1 MSVAS
6 AAVRLFAGLW
16 AVEVATGALLAGIY
30 KAPGPRVALLSPSTR
45 VLLVAGGLG
54 LVAAGW
60 LLARQIAASAP
71 RRGRALALAV
81 GANALTGLLALA
93 LLEGAVRSA
102 ARPTPDGLAVGA
114 VDIRPTWSELTARSR
129 AVLTGAM
136 RWDTWDPAY
145 LVPDPQLGWTVAA
158 DRRSADGLY
167 ASSRDGIRTAAPATP
182 PDAGATRARVA
193 LIGDSNAFSL
203 EVPFDESWGHHLE
216 QRLGPAVA
224 VLNFGVDGHGL
235 DQTYLRYRRD
245 VRAWKPRVV
254 LISVMGHE
262 LLRTMAVYPFVSFRW
277 PPCVVK
283 PRFVLDRGELRLLND
298 PLPGYDRILEAD
310 RLAGLPFVD
319 HDLGYGTGDWRWRVE
334 HAPLA
339 LRLLTSAFPRRPLP
353 DPRVS
358 VEATVALNARLLTA
372 LVESVQRGGAVPL
385 VVVLNE
391 SRNAL
396 LEDTLARA
404 GAPRLDVGECLRG
417 VPADRRKVPSGNH
430 YTGLANEALARCTA
444 PAVERALRAVAGRPQ
459 FLARSIPPR

>member
-1 MSVAS
+1 MSRGG
-6 AAVRLFAGLW
+6 AARVFVCLC
-16 AVEVATGALLAGIY
+16 AVEAAMGAILAGIY
-30 KAPGPRVALLSPSTR
+30 KAPGLRSTLLSPGTR
-45 VLLVAGGLG
+45 MVLVAGALG
-54 LVAAGW
+54 LVASGW
-60 LLARQIAASAP
+60 LLARQIAASGP
-71 RRGRALALAV
+71 RRGRAVALAL
-81 GANALTGLLALA
+81 GANLFTGLLALA

-129 AVLTGAM
+129 AVLTGAV

-145 LVPDPQLGWTVAA
+145 LVPDPQLGWTVAP

-167 ASSRDGIRTAAPATP
+167 ASGRDGIRTAAPGAR
-182 PDAGATRARVA
+182 PDATSRARVA

-216 QRLGPAVA
+216 RRLGPAVA

-262 LLRTMAVYPFVSFRW
+262 LLRTMAVYPFVSFSW

-298 PLPGYDRILEAD
+298 PLPAYAEVLGAD
-310 RLAGLPFVD
+310 RPARLPFVD
-319 HDLGYGTGDWRWRVE
+319 HDLGYGTGDWRWRLE

-339 LRLLTSAFPRRPLP
+339 LRLLTSAFPRRPIP

-358 VEATVALNARLLTA
+358 VEATVALNRRLLTA
-372 LVESVQRGGAVPL
+372 LVESVERDGAIAL

-391 SRNAL
+391 SRNPL
-396 LEDTLARA
+396 LEDTLAGA
-404 GAPRLDVGECLRG
+404 GVPRLDVGECLRG

-444 PAVERALRAVAGRPQ
+444 PAVERALRDVAGRPQ

>member
-1 MSVAS
+1 M
-6 AAVRLFAGLW
+6 
-16 AVEVATGALLAGIY
+16 GAILAGIY
-30 KAPGPRVALLSPSTR
+30 KAPGLRSTLLSPGTR
-45 VLLVAGGLG
+45 MVLVAGALG
-54 LVAAGW
+54 LVASGW
-60 LLARQIAASAP
+60 LLARQIAASGP
-71 RRGRALALAV
+71 RRGRAVALAL
-81 GANALTGLLALA
+81 GANLFTGLLALA

-129 AVLTGAM
+129 AVLTGAV

-145 LVPDPQLGWTVAA
+145 LVPDPQLGWTVAP

-167 ASSRDGIRTAAPATP
+167 ASGRDGIRTAAPGAR
-182 PDAGATRARVA
+182 PDATSRARVA

-216 QRLGPAVA
+216 RRLGPAVA

-262 LLRTMAVYPFVSFRW
+262 LLRTMAVYPFVSFSW

-298 PLPGYDRILEAD
+298 PLPAYAEVLGAD
-310 RLAGLPFVD
+310 RPARLPFVD
-319 HDLGYGTGDWRWRVE
+319 HDLGYGTGDWRWRLE

-339 LRLLTSAFPRRPLP
+339 LRLLTSAFPRRPVP

-358 VEATVALNARLLTA
+358 VEATVALNRRLLTA
-372 LVESVQRGGAVPL
+372 LVESVERDGAIAL

-391 SRNAL
+391 SRNPL

-404 GAPRLDVGECLRG
+404 GVPRLDVGECLRG

-444 PAVERALRAVAGRPQ
+444 PAVERALRDVAGRPQ

>member
-1 MSVAS
+1 MSPAG
-6 AAVRLFAGLW
+6 AAVRLFACL
-16 AVEVATGALLAGIY
+16 GALEAAMVAILAGIY
-30 KAPGPRVALLSPSTR
+30 KAPGLRVTLLSSSTR
-45 VLLVAGGLG
+45 MVLGAGALG
-54 LVAAGW
+54 LMVSGW
-60 LLARQIAASAP
+60 LLVRQIAASGP
-71 RRGRALALAV
+71 RRGRAFALAL
-81 GANALTGLLALA
+81 GANLLTALLALA

-129 AVLTGAM
+129 AVLTGAV

-145 LVPDPQLGWTVAA
+145 LVPDPQLGWTVAP
-158 DRRSADGLY
+158 DGKSADGLY
-167 ASSRDGIRTAAPATP
+167 ASGRDGIRTAAPGGPPHATS
-182 PDAGATRARVA
+182 RARVA

-216 QRLGPAVA
+216 RRLGPAVA

-254 LISVMGHE
+254 LIGVMGHE
-262 LLRTMAVYPFVSFRW
+262 LLRTMAVYPFVSFLW

-283 PRFVLDRGELRLLND
+283 PRFTLDGGELRLLND
-298 PLPGYDRILEAD
+298 PLPSYDQILGAD
-310 RLAGLPFVD
+310 RLARLPFVD
-319 HDLGYGTGDWRWRVE
+319 HDLGYGTGDWRWRLD

-339 LRLLTSAFPRRPLP
+339 LRLLTSAFPRRPVP

-358 VEATVALNARLLTA
+358 VTATVALNARLLTA
-372 LVESVQRGGAVPL
+372 LVESVQRDGAVPV

-404 GAPRLDVGECLRG
+404 GVPRLDVGECLRG
-417 VPADRRKVPSGNH
+417 VPADRRRVPSGNH

-444 PAVERALRAVAGRPQ
+444 PAVERALREAAGRPQ
-459 FLARSIPPR
+459 FLARSIPAR